1 LTNHA
6 AVSGVRAGHVFPAQD
21 KETPMAAAP
30 PIRSIPPPDRRAVL
44 GAAVLATLA
53 LGAGLATPALADG
66 AYPSRPIKLVI
77 PYTPGGATDVIGRV
91 VGQKLSLALG
101 QPVVVENRA
110 GAAGNLGAAAVAREK
125 PDGHTLLLGALTSHS
140 INSVLMASTAGFTMD
155 KSFAPIAVV
164 GRVPLVV
171 TVGPSV
177 KAGNLA
183 EFIALAKTKPGGLNY
198 GSSGNGSPQHLAA
211 ELFKRQ
217 AGVDLTH
224 VPYKGSTP
232 ALNDLMGGQVDVVFD
247 TLPATQGFIKGGRLR
262 GLAVTTAQRVPAVAE
277 IPTAAEAGL
286 AGFEVTSMFGLLA
299 PAGTPQPIVAR
310 LSGALKDVMAQ
321 PEVRDALVAQG
332 AMPIF
337 TTPEEARVQIA
348 QEVGRWSAVIKE
360 SDIRPD

>member
-1 LTNHA
+1 
-6 AVSGVRAGHVFPAQD
+6 
-21 KETPMAAAP
+21 
-30 PIRSIPPPDRRAVL
+30 
-44 GAAVLATLA
+44 
-53 LGAGLATPALADG
+53 
-66 AYPSRPIKLVI
+66 
-77 PYTPGGATDVIGRV
+77 
-91 VGQKLSLALG
+91 
-101 QPVVVENRA
+101 
-110 GAAGNLGAAAVAREK
+110 
-125 PDGHTLLLGALTSHS
+125 
-140 INSVLMASTAGFTMD
+140 
-155 KSFAPIAVV
+155 
-164 GRVPLVV
+164 
-171 TVGPSV
+171 V